1 MKIFRVILCIAFLGI
16 SLNLYSQVSG
26 FKKDNVLL
34 PDKLIISE
42 HIGNDSLYLF
52 PLDSFQTGKITK
64 PFFDIDKK
72 FDFLRILARKAMKSS
87 INAYDVNQYDEYYPY
102 SALESSKL
110 LTENE
115 VLKLL
120 GQDTLI
126 VLNDDWSGE
135 ERKVVEVITLEDLT
149 SVNFIEDWSLS
160 ANPLKFTKNV
170 CVIEPVRRTDA
181 SDDNGEFRY
190 RKVFRYYNKPNEK
203 GSNAKLKLAA
213 NVKYEYFFNL
223 EGTFQ
228 DNYFQKMVEMCFQQ
242 NEKNIENNL
251 ITNSAIN
258 PFFNQFNQR
267 IFINTLLSNV
277 FSGKVKA
284 KDFYSGKI
292 LTPDEARE
300 LVFEKVTVK
309 VVNTDTWQDEDRIVE
324 NDNSYQIVSVIFIE
338 EWYLDEESL
347 RFEKKVIGIAPVRY
361 YYDFVNEKS
370 VLKRKVVFTIN
381 LD

>member
-1 MKIFRVILCIAFLGI
+1 MKIFRVILCFAFLGI
-16 SLNLYSQVSG
+16 SINLYSQISG

-64 PFFDIDKK
+64 PFFEIDKK
-72 FDFLRILARKAMKSS
+72 FDFLKMLVRKAMKST
-87 INAYDVNQYDEYYPY
+87 INAYDVNQYDENYPY
-102 SALESSKL
+102 SALEPSKQ

-126 VLNDDWSGE
+126 MLNDDWSGE
-135 ERKVVEVITLEDLT
+135 ERKVVKVVTLEDLT

-160 ANPLKFTKNV
+160 VNPLKFTKNV
-170 CVIEPVRRTDA
+170 YAIEPVRRTDA
-181 SDDNGEFRY
+181 SDDNGEYRY
-190 RKVFRYYNKPNEK
+190 RKVFRCYNKPSEIGGNP
-203 GSNAKLKLAA
+203 KLKLAA
-213 NVKYEYFFNL
+213 TVKYEYFFNL

-228 DNYFQKMVEMCFQQ
+228 NNYFGKMVEMCFQQ

-251 ITNSAIN
+251 ITNSAMN

-267 IFINTLLSNV
+267 IFISTLLSNV
-277 FSGKVKA
+277 FSGKVKT
-284 KDFYSGKI
+284 KDFYCEKI
-292 LTPDEARE
+292 LTPEEARE
-300 LVFEKVTVK
+300 RVFEKVTVK

-324 NDNSYQIVSVIFIE
+324 NDNTYQIVSVIFIE
-338 EWYLDEESL
+338 EWYFDEESL
-347 RFEKKVIGIAPVRY
+347 RFEKKVTGIAPVRY
-361 YYDFVNEKS
+361 YYDMVDEKN
-370 VLKRKVVFTIN
+370 VLKRKVIFTIN